1 MGQNSGTPLV
11 SVVIPVY
18 NVEDYL
24 RECLESVL
32 SQTLRDIEIICV
44 DDGSTDDSPD
54 ILQEY
59 AESDERI
66 SIYTKE
72 NEGVGGASA
81 RNLGLSKAVGKYV
94 SILDSDDFFD
104 LSMLE
109 KAVIRAEETN
119 ADIVIFG
126 GYEYDEKTHAKR
138 KINGILNECVIP
150 NREVFSRKDCSDDIF
165 QITQGMAWNKLF
177 RRSFLNRYGI
187 KFQKIKFSDD
197 AFFTFSHLA
206 LAERISVLR
215 EPLINYRFNSGRNQT
230 DGIANYPDS
239 SFAPYIVLKDF
250 LEEKRIYDEIRKSF
264 LNCACGFM
272 KFCYDR
278 IDRCDAFVYLH
289 NKLRNE
295 IFDIFGL
302 AGYAP
307 DVYYD
312 RRVYMWVREV
322 IENSA
327 EEILFKSARG
337 HGGADS
343 TTGILRFRFPYEL
356 IPPNSRIVIVGDRVV
371 GRHYMSQA
379 VLSGRY
385 DVVAWV
391 DEDNPRGY
399 RSICG
404 YDVIE
409 SIDYDFVLISYTD
422 RKKTDEAV
430 VRLHEAGVPD
440 YKILTEGDVY
450 GIAF

>member
-1 MGQNSGTPLV
+1 MRRHDSIPMV

-24 RECLESVL
+24 RECLDSVL

-44 DDGSTDDSPD
+44 DDGSTDNSPD

-59 AESDERI
+59 ARNDDRI
-66 SIYTKE
+66 RIYTKK

-81 RNLGLSKAVGKYV
+81 RNLGLSKTVGKYV
-94 SILDSDDFFD
+94 SILDSDDFFNQ
-104 LSMLE
+104 SMLE
-109 KAVIRAEETN
+109 KAVRRAEATN

-126 GYEYDEKTHAKR
+126 GYEYDEKTHTKR
-138 KINGILNECVIP
+138 KINGILNEGVIP
-150 NREVFSRKDCSDDIF
+150 NCEVFSRKDCSDDIF

-177 RRSFLNRYGI
+177 RRAFLNKYDI
-187 KFQKIKFSDD
+187 EFQKIKFSDD

-239 SFAPYIVLKDF
+239 SFVPYIVLKEF
-250 LEEKRIYDEIRKSF
+250 FEKKGMYDEIRKSF
-264 LNCACGFM
+264 INCACGFM

-289 NKLRNE
+289 NKFRNE
-295 IFDIFGL
+295 IFDKFGL

-307 DVYYD
+307 DDYYD
-312 RRVYMWVREV
+312 RRVSMWVREV

-327 EEILFKSARG
+327 EEILFQSARG
-337 HGGADS
+337 HGSTDS

-356 IPPNSRIVIVGDRVV
+356 IPANSRIVIVGDSVV

-391 DEDNPRGY
+391 DEDNLRGY

-404 YDVIE
+404 YDALG

-422 RKKTDEAV
+422 RKKMSEAV
-430 VRLHEAGVPD
+430 LRLHEARVPD
-440 YKILTEGDVY
+440 IKILTEEDVY
-450 GIAF
+450 DIAF